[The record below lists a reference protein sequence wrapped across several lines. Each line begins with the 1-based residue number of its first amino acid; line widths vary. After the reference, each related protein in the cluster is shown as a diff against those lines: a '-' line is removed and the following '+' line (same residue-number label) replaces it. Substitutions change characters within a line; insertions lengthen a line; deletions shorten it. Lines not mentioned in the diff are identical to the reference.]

1 VKPNAD
7 ELHAALCGDYWGA
20 MRSMQR
26 RTGLGWDAVIAAFL
40 AAGGAA

>member
-7 ELHAALCGDYWGA
+7 ELKAARCGDYWGA
-20 MRSMQR
+20 MRSMKR
-26 RTGLGWDAVIAAFL
+26 RTGASWHAVIAALL